1 MTKYE
6 KFMRN
11 LGLFSLVAFIITFP
25 FNFQPC
31 KYFQCGVL
39 AAGLLNPLLWK
50 NLPLTKLNKE
60 EKVLISIS
68 GLYLAWEI
76 ITLAW
81 SENLS
86 KGFKEIV
93 SSLPILLFPLLLT
106 FFRIGKIIGNDTNKY
121 LKLLSI
127 SILISSAA
135 CLAWSLLNCFH
146 EVDGQT
152 FFDIRP
158 QEFRNRGLFECITSG
173 YSYIAYNDL
182 SHFVRPH
189 YLAMALALVIILTYK
204 WIYSD
209 APSTKKKIIGSAI
222 ILYSIA
228 FIFLLNTRTNYIA
241 LAILL
246 AMILYQELFS
256 RRHIALSVTI
266 IAASLVL
273 GVMIF
278 KSERVQQIVENYN
291 SRQNGDSEAELNTR
305 ESIWQGS
312 IGVIKKY
319 PVFGTGIGDAKDN
332 ILGQFLINKD
342 FYCYEKN
349 YDSHNQFLDSWLGKG
364 LPGLA
369 ITVAFFLIPLYFGAK
384 KRDFLLLGFFVIM
397 LTNNLTDND
406 LTRYWSLVFNIL
418 TMWFLLVRRHPD
430 ENEQQ

>member
-6 KFMRN
+6 NFIRN
-11 LGLFSLVAFIITFP
+11 LGIFSLVAFIITFP
-25 FNFQPC
+25 FNFQTC

-50 NLPLTKLNKE
+50 NLPLTKFKKE
-60 EKVLISIS
+60 EKVLISIT

-106 FFRIGKIIGNDTNKY
+106 FFRIGKIIGGDINKY

-127 SILISSAA
+127 SILVSSVV
-135 CLAWSLLNCFH
+135 CLAWSLGNCFH

-158 QEFRNRGLFECITSG
+158 QEYRDRGLFECITAG
-173 YSYIAYNDL
+173 YSYISYNEL

-189 YLAMALALVIILTYK
+189 YLSMALTLVIILTYK

-209 APSTKKKIIGSAI
+209 APSTKKKIIGIAI
-222 ILYSIA
+222 FLYSIA
-228 FIFLLNTRTNYIA
+228 FIFMLNSRTSFIA

-246 AMILYQELFS
+246 AMILYQEIFS

-278 KSERVQQIVENYN
+278 KSERVQQIVESYN
-291 SRQNGDSEAELNTR
+291 SRQNGDTEAELNTR
-305 ESIWQGS
+305 ESIWKGS
-312 IGVIKKY
+312 IDVIKKY

-364 LPGLA
+364 LVGLA
-369 ITVAFFLIPLYFGAK
+369 ITAAFFLIPMYFGAK
-384 KRDFLLLGFFVIM
+384 KRDFLLWGFFVII
-397 LTNNLTDND
+397 LTNNITETN
-406 LTRYWSLVFNIL
+406 LTRYWSLVFIVL
-418 TMWFLLVRRHPD
+418 AMWLLLVRRHPD